1 MRGRVGQQAGEL
13 GAGDGRVV
21 VVFVVGLLRMLLLLL
36 LLLLLRQRR
45 RRKRAST
52 PAPSRGRC
60 ASRELDGF
68 ADALHSWIEK
78 EGEREDEGRTC

>member
-1 MRGRVGQQAGEL
+1 VRGRVGQQAGEL

-36 LLLLLRQRR
+36 LLLRRRR